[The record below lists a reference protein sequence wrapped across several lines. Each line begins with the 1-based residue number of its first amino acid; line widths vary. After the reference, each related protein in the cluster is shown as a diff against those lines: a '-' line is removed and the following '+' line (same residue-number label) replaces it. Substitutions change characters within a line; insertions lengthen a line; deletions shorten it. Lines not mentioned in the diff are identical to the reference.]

1 MYVSR
6 CILISNKYA
15 RKDALRCRIN
25 RLAWL
30 EAERASV
37 PAVDH
42 DGVIP
47 GPPLHLTDLLNHVS
61 DGLDVGAVP
70 IWCPVGDVELG
81 HLVGLVALW

>member
-1 MYVSR
+1 M
-6 CILISNKYA
+6 
-15 RKDALRCRIN
+15 
-25 RLAWL
+25 
-30 EAERASV
+30 SV

-42 DGVIP
+42 DGVIA

-70 IWCPVGDVELG
+70 IGCPVGDVELG